1 MTKINDNAYDVLGDM
16 LSNPPAPAKPKAGYK
31 HWEPRLTE
39 PQREL
44 YYDESKFILCWGEK
58 GGAKTWG
65 ILNKL
70 VNHLYEN
77 QNALA
82 IIGVRV
88 RSMAN
93 KGGAW
98 DKLTTFILP
107 EWGKGRNLT
116 YSDVQRDSQHNE
128 LIWVQ
133 NRFGTWCCV
142 VLISCPNAS
151 QLKDRMPGYEPSFVF
166 WDELTKCD
174 SKEYFTAPAIQL
186 GRRPGPKGNQQ
197 YVAACNPEGESHW
210 VYQTWFV
217 EPYDVVTAE
226 KDQDFK
232 EIYFPVATNISNLR
246 KGYLES
252 LAKIYRHDSI
262 GAARMIK
269 GEWID
274 RPSGEALFA
283 DIFNIVL
290 HVQPLDDN
298 QQPNRHRRLEPV
310 VDYPIIIGLDPGA
323 VYNAFIF
330 SQWLPIA
337 DERTWMFFDE
347 AVTIRRRVNY
357 REFVPIIQRKVQFW
371 RQRAAERS
379 GRDILKVNMP
389 QVWISDN
396 SAFNQYRPGGQAGSF
411 DVLDLERIYEANRA
425 KYSLEPLKI
434 KQCPKPPGSVIT
446 RVQLLQNALG
456 DGRVIVSSWCNKVIA
471 CMNKL
476 EGTPTEEGEAPDP
489 EKLLTPKRSDY
500 VHTFDGM
507 TYPMLM
513 AALKPTALTPSKATA
528 ALITAH

>member
-1 MTKINDNAYDVLGDM
+1 MAKANTWDEFGEAFA
-16 LSNPPAPAKPKAGYK
+16 PPPPQKPPKPK
-31 HWEPRLTE
+31 HWEPKLTVE
-39 PQREL
+39 QKEL
-44 YYDESKFILCWGEK
+44 FYAQQKFILCWSEK
-58 GGAKTWG
+58 GSGKTWG
-65 ILNKL
+65 ILHK
-70 VNHLYEN
+70 VVDHLYNN

-107 EWGKGRNLT
+107 EWRKGIDLN

-133 NRFGTWCCV
+133 NKFGTWCCV

-151 QLKDRMPGYEPSFVF
+151 QLKDRMPGYEPSLVF

-174 SKEYFTAPAIQL
+174 SPEYFKAPAIQL
-186 GRRPGPKGNQQ
+186 GRRPGVKGVQQ
-197 YVAACNPEGESHW
+197 FIGACNPEGESHW
-210 VYQTWFV
+210 VYQTWFK
-217 EPYDVVTAE
+217 EPFDEVTAQ
-226 KDQDFK
+226 KDTEFHD
-232 EIYFPVATNISNLR
+232 IYFPVQSNVSNLR
-246 KGYLES
+246 KGYIDS
-252 LAKIYRHDSI
+252 LQKIYRHDPI

-290 HVQPLDDN
+290 HVKPLN
-298 QQPNRHRRLEPV
+298 AHQQPDNNRRLEPQ

-323 VYNAFIF
+323 VFNAFIF
-330 SQWLPIA
+330 EQWLPIA
-337 DERTWMFFDE
+337 DERTWLIFDE

-357 REFVPIIQRKVQFW
+357 RDFVPIIQRKVQFW
-371 RQRAAERS
+371 RQVAAERS

-389 QVWISDN
+389 QIWISDN

-411 DVLDLERIYEANRA
+411 DVLDLERIYETNRA
-425 KYSLEPLKI
+425 KYGLEPLKI
-434 KQCPKPPGSVIT
+434 RPCPKPPGSVIT

-456 DGRVIVSSWCNKVIA
+456 DGRVLVSSWCSKVIA
-471 CMNKL
+471 MMNKL
-476 EGTPTEEGEAPDP
+476 EGTSTKDGEEPDP
-489 EKLLTPKRSDY
+489 EALLTPKRSDY
-500 VHTFDGM
+500 VHTFDGV

-513 AALKPTALTPSKATA
+513 ASVKPTALVPASAGA
-528 ALITAH
+528 QLISAH